1 MYKESKEVNKV
12 VKNVYCNNCGNEGH
26 LYRHC
31 RLPVLS
37 FGVLCIEGEKILMI
51 QRKDSL
57 SYIEFL
63 RGKYDTHNVKYL
75 VKLFNGCSLKERENI
90 KNMDFDEL
98 WQSLWLTDDNSE
110 QTDRMLREYKNSKEN
125 FEKLKLTNINELLD
139 KCTTNYMTPEWE
151 FPKGRRN
158 PYETNLKCAIRE
170 FEEETNLTSE
180 DYTLLDNVSPLEEE
194 YVGSNGVR
202 YKHIYYVAFYN
213 VVKELDGV
221 KGHGCVKELD
231 GVKGHGCV
239 KELSINLEKYE
250 QFSEIADIAW
260 LTIDEGFDKIRKE
273 QTTKKGILEQI
284 KKFNDMWTNDF
295 NFKE

>member
-1 MYKESKEVNKV
+1 MENIDQIK
-12 VKNVYCNNCGNEGH
+12 
-26 LYRHC
+26 
-31 RLPVLS
+31 LS
-37 FGVLCIEGEKILMI
+37 H
-51 QRKDSL
+51 S
-57 SYIEFL
+57 IEFFAKQVVEGFIT
-63 RGKYDTHNVKYL
+63 GKHKSPYHGFSVEFAEHRLYNNGESTRHIDW
-75 VKLFNGCSLKERENI
+75 KLFARS
-90 KNMDFDEL
+90 D
-98 WQSLWLTDDNSE
+98 
-110 QTDRMLREYKNSKEN
+110 
-125 FEKLKLTNINELLD
+125 KLFVK
-139 KCTTNYMTPEWE
+139 
-151 FPKGRRN
+151 R
-158 PYETNLKCAIRE
+158 

-213 VVKELDGV
+213 VV